1 MAPLSD
7 DVRRALEGKN
17 FWSLATLNPDGTP
30 QNTIVWVDTR
40 DDKIVINSIIGRKK
54 PRNLERNPEVS
65 LAWYDPASP
74 YSNVSIQ
81 GRVVDTYTGERAD
94 ADIDALAKKYL
105 NQDAHEGRQE
115 GERRVSYVIEPTH
128 VWTRL

>member
-1 MAPLSD
+1 MAHLPD
-7 DVRRALEGKN
+7 EVRHALEGKN
-17 FWSLATLNPDGTP
+17 FWSLATLNPDGSP

-74 YSNVSIQ
+74 YSNISIQ

-94 ADIDALAKKYL
+94 VDIDALAKKYL
-105 NQDAHEGRQE
+105 DQDVYEGQE
-115 GERRVSYVIEPTH
+115 GERRVTYVIEPTH
-128 VWTRL
+128 VWTRF